1 MSAETRT
8 EASQAQTSDQ
18 RRDRLKLVD
27 AVAETAARP
36 AHARQTSE
44 AAPKNAETPA
54 TPPPRRG
61 IARKLGLTLLA
72 GAAIG
77 GGLYYGI
84 DWWRNGRFIVSTD
97 DAYVGVEMATVSAK
111 LSANVTNVAVVR
123 NQQVKAGQ
131 LLVAL
136 DDGDQRIALDSAKAK
151 SATATATLA
160 RIDSQIEAGRASL
173 LQAQAQASS
182 AQADLVRANA
192 DFDRASKLAANSYG
206 SQATLDAATATRD
219 KARAAIASTAAGV
232 TAAEA
237 NIKVLEAQRVEAAR
251 QADELKVAEE
261 KAARDLSFTK
271 IYAPIDGLVANTG
284 VQLGD
289 LVSPGKRLMSVV
301 PLDQVY
307 VDANFKETQV
317 GELKIG
323 DKAKIKVD
331 AFDGHTYEGTVSGIA
346 GGTGSVFSLL
356 PPDNATGNFTKIVQ
370 RLPIRIALSP
380 ETVAR
385 GVLRPGMSVVVS
397 IDPRT
402 GPQQH

>member
-1 MSAETRT
+1 MSAETIS
-8 EASQAQTSDQ
+8 EKPQAQASET

-27 AVAETAARP
+27 TVAETTP
-36 AHARQTSE
+36 AQARQTSE
-44 AAPKNAETPA
+44 APTKSAKAPASPPA
-54 TPPPRRG
+54 RRG

-111 LSANVTNVAVVR
+111 LSANVVDVAVTR

-131 LLVAL
+131 LLVTL
-136 DDGDQRIALDSAKAK
+136 DDGDQRIALDGAKAK
-151 SATATATLA
+151 SATAAATLS

-173 LQAQAQASS
+173 LQAQAQATS

-192 DFDRASKLAANSYG
+192 DYDRARRLAANSYG

-219 KARAAIASTAAGV
+219 KARAAIASSTAGV
-232 TAAEA
+232 SAAEA

-261 KAARDLSFTK
+261 KAARDLSFTR

-289 LVSPGKRLMSVV
+289 LVSVGKRLMSIV

-323 DKAKIKVD
+323 DRARIKVD
-331 AFDGHTYEGTVSGIA
+331 AFDGHSLDGTVSGIA

-370 RLPIRIALSP
+370 RLPIRIALTP
-380 ETVAR
+380 EAIAR

-397 IDPRT
+397 IDPRPAT
-402 GPQQH
+402 R

>member
-1 MSAETRT
+1 MSAETISEKPQA
-8 EASQAQTSDQ
+8 EASEP
-18 RRDRLKLVD
+18 RRDRLKLVGT
-27 AVAETAARP
+27 VAETAAPQPQGRQAGEASSPKAEAP
-36 AHARQTSE
+36 AGQK
-44 AAPKNAETPA
+44 PG
-54 TPPPRRG
+54 RRNL
-61 IARKLGLTLLA
+61 RKLGLTMLA
-72 GAAIG
+72 GAALTAG
-77 GGLYYGI
+77 AYYGV

-111 LSANVTNVAVVR
+111 LTANVSNVAVTR

-136 DDGDQRIALDSAKAK
+136 DDGDQRIALESAQAK
-151 SATATATLA
+151 SATASATLA
-160 RIDSQIEAGRASL
+160 RIDSQIEAGKASL
-173 LQAQAQASS
+173 LQAQAQANS

-192 DFDRASKLAANSYG
+192 DYDRASKLAANSYG

-219 KARAAIASTAAGV
+219 KARAAIASATAGV
-232 TAAEA
+232 SAAEA

-251 QADELKVAEE
+251 QLDELKVAED

-289 LVSPGKRLMSVV
+289 LVSPGKRLMSIV
-301 PLDQVY
+301 PLAQVY

-317 GELKIG
+317 GGLKIG
-323 DKAKIKVD
+323 DRARITVD
-331 AFDGHTYEGTVSGIA
+331 AYDGQVFDGTVSGIA

-380 ETVAR
+380 ETAAR

-402 GPQQH
+402 GARH

>member
-1 MSAETRT
+1 MSAESAI
-8 EASQAQTSDQ
+8 ENPPDHGAAP
-18 RRDRLKLVD
+18 RRDRLKLV
-27 AVAETAARP
+27 EP
-36 AHARQTSE
+36 A
-44 AAPKNAETPA
+44 AETPA
-54 TPPPRRG
+54 T
-61 IARKLGLTLLA
+61 ARKSADAGASQDGRAEPKSRPGGRRLRQAGFALVGAAALA
-72 GAAIG
+72 G
-77 GGLYYGI
+77 GLWYGV

-111 LSANVTNVAVVR
+111 LSAHVSNVAVTR
-123 NQQVKAGQ
+123 NQQVRAGD

-136 DDGDQRIALDSAKAK
+136 DDGDQRIALESAEAK
-151 SATATATLA
+151 SATARATLA

-173 LQAQAQASS
+173 LQAEAQANS

-192 DFDRASKLAANSYG
+192 DFDRASKLAANAYG

-219 KARAAIASTAAGV
+219 KARAAIASSAAGV
-232 TAAEA
+232 TAAQA
-237 NIKVLEAQRVEAAR
+237 NIKVLEAQRLEATR
-251 QADELKVAEE
+251 QVDELKVSEE

-289 LVSPGKRLMSVV
+289 LVSPGKRLMSIV
-301 PLDQVY
+301 PLSQVY
-307 VDANFKETQV
+307 VDANFKETQI

-323 DKAKIKVD
+323 DRAKVTVD
-331 AFDGHTYEGTVSGIA
+331 AYEGETFDGTVSGIA

-380 ETVAR
+380 EAVAR

-397 IDPRT
+397 IDPRPA
-402 GPQQH
+402 GER